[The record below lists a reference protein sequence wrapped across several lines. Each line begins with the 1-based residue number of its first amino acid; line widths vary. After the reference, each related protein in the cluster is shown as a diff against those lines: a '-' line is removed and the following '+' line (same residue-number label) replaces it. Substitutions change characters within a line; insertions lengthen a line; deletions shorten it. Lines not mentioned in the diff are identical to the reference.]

1 MARSRKIGPRRVEL
15 RMAPPKHAE
24 RRHARPGSG
33 IKKARGVMVP
43 KTQRRSPKSLTLRRA
58 RAGGG
63 R

>member
-1 MARSRKIGPRRVEL
+1 MARSRKIGPRRVDL

-33 IKKARGVMVP
+33 IKKARGVMLP
-43 KTQRRSPKSLTLRRA
+43 KTQRRSLKFLMVRRA
-58 RAGGG
+58 QAGGG